1 MLKKMLNEATITF
14 QIEATGPI
22 LIKDGETDEEMR
34 VRKQIDKSSPN
45 MRFVVDANEEIF
57 IPGSSI
63 KGVWRSWCEKI
74 ARTIS
79 EDNSPLSCDPFDDEI
94 TSRHLSCSKRLEKKD
109 SSSIYALSC
118 PICKLFGNTSLGSRI
133 RILDAYLSDNG
144 NKTRDNLSMRDGI
157 GIDRFTGGVSSGAN
171 FKYQY
176 VMGRTFKT
184 EVQIRNFELWQLG
197 LLAFLFRDF
206 EEELVPVGFGKT
218 RGLGRVKGTV
228 DSLNL
233 IYYGLNKPQVDK
245 YTNRTEIPG
254 VGNLYNDNDKDNYC
268 FADELPLNDVE
279 FTKCNE
285 DNPIKLILKF
295 DATQARSLFDKTAPY
310 WAGGEGDGYYLKIQS
325 IRENIIQK
333 KIDEG
338 IDV

>member
-22 LIKDGETDEEMR
+22 LIKDGDIL
-34 VRKQIDKSSPN
+34 K
-45 MRFVVDANEEIF
+45 FVVDANKEIF

-79 EDNSPLSCDPFDDEI
+79 EDNSPLSCDPFDGEI

-109 SSSIYALSC
+109 SSSIYAFSC
-118 PICKLFGNTSLGSRI
+118 PICKLFGHTSLGSRI
-133 RILDAYLSDNG
+133 RISDAYLSDNG
-144 NKTRDNLSMRDGI
+144 NKTRDNLLTKDGI
-157 GIDRFTGGVSSGAN
+157 GIDRFTGGVSAGP

-206 EEELVPVGFGKT
+206 DEELVPVGFGKT

-228 DSLNL
+228 DSLNI

-245 YTNRTEIPG
+245 DTNRTEIPG
-254 VGNLYNDNDKDNYC
+254 LGNLYNDSDKDNYC

-279 FTKCNE
+279 FISCDDE
-285 DNPIKLILKF
+285 NPIKIILKF